1 MQVRFSRS
9 NRPKRNL
16 HQRIGLVSINELI
29 PVWLHQSGDFESV
42 SHQGVHSDS
51 VDNSVKSNSAA
62 PVDNAQQL
70 FFPSMV
76 PSNH

>member
-1 MQVRFSRS
+1 MHGCFSRS

-29 PVWLHQSGDFESV
+29 PVWLHQSGDFE
-42 SHQGVHSDS
+42 GVPRQNGHPDS
-51 VDNSVKSNSAA
+51 VDNSAKSNSAA
-62 PVDNAQQL
+62 AVGSAQQL